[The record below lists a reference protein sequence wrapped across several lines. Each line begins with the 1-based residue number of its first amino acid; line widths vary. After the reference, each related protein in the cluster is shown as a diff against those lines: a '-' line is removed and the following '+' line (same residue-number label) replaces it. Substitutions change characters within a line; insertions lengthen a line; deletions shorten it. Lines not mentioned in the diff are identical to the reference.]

1 MDSITIATGLG
12 YLLAAGASFI
22 AKKRG
27 KQEQDSNELID
38 MLVAGIGQQKNVN
51 PEATSTLLDVLSAY
65 SRSNLTNAQRAK
77 LAKKID
83 VIESAI
89 RGDGDEPKKL
99 AALQRA
105 SQAKRAIAIARHT
118 KKAGLRK
125 FVPLLLVVF
134 AGGAIGCA
142 IPEFSIGDGGA
153 VAVFPDGSTATVL
166 PYFTESNTGNIVMPD
181 DAPSSISAYR
191 IEEDILIDGKV
202 LTWEL
207 PAE

>member
-1 MDSITIATGLG
+1 MDPVTIATGLG

-65 SRSNLTNAQRAK
+65 SRTSLTNDQRAK

-105 SQAKRAIAIARHT
+105 SQAKRAIAIARHA

-125 FVPLLLVVF
+125 FAPLLLVVF
-134 AGGAIGCA
+134 AGGVAGCA
-142 IPEFSIGDGGA
+142 FPEFSIGDGGA

-166 PYFTESNTGNIVMPD
+166 PYYTENNTGNIVMPY

-191 IEEDILIDGKV
+191 IEEDILTDGKV

-207 PAE
+207 PTE